1 MNLVKF
7 AVTSA
12 ALAFALPASAAVVLS
27 IPGGTVYEMP
37 ETNDFTA
44 GPTVFGDNITWT
56 STTSNSVF
64 GYTGGYGFND
74 NGDWD
79 GLPTM
84 AGLNASVGSMTFT
97 LDNDVSAV
105 GGIINWAK
113 AGQSYQNAS
122 MSVFNSS
129 NVLLETFSLM
139 KGATNQV
146 TPDSFYGFSRA
157 QGDIRSFVVS
167 DSFIG
172 LRSLTVD
179 AVDAVAPVPEPATW
193 MLMLIGMAGVGYSMR
208 RKDKQTLR
216 VRFA

>member
-1 MNLVKF
+1 MNLVKI
-7 AVTSA
+7 AVASA
-12 ALAFALPASAAVVLS
+12 ALAFALPANAAVVLS

-37 ETNDFTA
+37 VTNAFGD
-44 GPTVFGDNITWT
+44 GPSVFGNNITWT

-64 GYTGGYGFND
+64 GYTNGYFFND
-74 NGDWD
+74 NGNWQ
-79 GLPTM
+79 GLPAM
-84 AGLNASVGSMTFT
+84 AGLNTSFGSMTFT
-97 LDNDVSAV
+97 LDKDVSAV

-113 AGQSYQNAS
+113 AGQAYQNAS
-122 MSVFNSS
+122 MSIFNSS

-139 KGATNQV
+139 NGATNQV

-179 AVDAVAPVPEPATW
+179 AVAPVPEPATW

-208 RKDKQTLR
+208 RKGKQTLR